1 MPKNIIICCDGT
13 GNEYCKEKTN
23 VSKLFDIAENRTERQ
38 IIYYDPGVGTM
49 GSTFAISW
57 VGKKLSWLF
66 GLAFAYG
73 LPQNIEDAYS
83 FLMDNYEDGDHVYLF
98 GFSRGAYTVRALAGM
113 IMKCG
118 LLHKEYKNL
127 LPYATRLYRKR
138 DNTRDSKKV
147 KAFREA
153 FSRNCVP
160 YFIGVWDTVKSVG
173 IRNKIRFGDSKLS
186 EEIPY
191 GYHALSIDEKRFKFR
206 PLLWEKSEAKNQT
219 IEQVWFPG
227 VHCDVGGSYERAG
240 LSDGALKWMIQKAAN
255 HGMIVDTAEFDKIIP
270 DCGQKA
276 NISFKWL
283 WVLLWFHVREVK
295 AGDLVHASA
304 LRRMEKTEIKY
315 SPRNLRKVQKEIKEV
330 DQDIV
335 C

>member
-23 VSKLFDIAENRTERQ
+23 VSKLFDIVENRTEKQ
-38 IIYYDPGVGTM
+38 IAYYDPGVGTM
-49 GSTFAISW
+49 GSTFAITW

-83 FLMDNYEDGDHVYLF
+83 FLMDNYEDDDNVYLF

-127 LPYATRLYRKR
+127 IPYATRLYRKR
-138 DNTRDSKKV
+138 KKKDNKKAEEF
-147 KAFREA
+147 KEA
-153 FSRNCVP
+153 FSHTCIP

-186 EEIPY
+186 KEIRY

-206 PLLWEKSEAKNQT
+206 PLLWDKSEAEKQT

-240 LSDGALKWMIQKAAN
+240 LSDGALKWMVQKAAR
-255 HGMIVDTAEFDKIIP
+255 HGLIVNPAEFDKIIP

-276 NISFKWL
+276 NKSFKWL
-283 WVLLWFHVREVK
+283 WVLLWFHIRK
-295 AGDLVHASA
+295 IKDNDLVHVSA
-304 LRRMEKTEIKY
+304 IKRMDKPAIKY
-315 SPRNLRKVQKEIKEV
+315 RPRNLLKVRKTIEV
-330 DQDIV
+330 VD
-335 C
+335 